1 MADATLLE
9 QFKARADLLREF
21 GVDYTLDRSTCFPSA
36 PAPAS
41 AAKRPARS
49 SAAQQSRDPRQ
60 RGEPPSSPSA
70 AEREGPAAAFSGS
83 AKTLQQVREEIG
95 DCKRCRLCEKR
106 NTIVFGVGN
115 PRARVLFVGEGPGAD
130 EDAQGIPFVGKA
142 GQLLTDIIGKGMG
155 LRRADVYIANVVKCR
170 PPGNRVPQPDEV
182 AACLP
187 FLDAQIA
194 AIRPEVIVALGATA
208 LQALLAAPAQITK
221 VRGTW
226 TDYRGVP
233 LMPTFHPSYLLRNPA
248 AKREVWQDIQA
259 VMQKLGLPLPPP
271 KG

>member
-21 GVDYTLDRSTCFPSA
+21 GVDFTLDRSPRFLSA

-41 AAKRPARS
+41 AAKRPAGS
-49 SAAQQSRDPRQ
+49 SAAPRSRDPWQ
-60 RGEPPSSPSA
+60 SGGPPSPPPAA
-70 AEREGPAAAFSGS
+70 AERERPAAFSGS
-83 AKTLQQVREEIG
+83 AKTLQQIREEIG

-106 NTIVFGVGN
+106 TTLVFGVGN
-115 PRARVLFVGEGPGAD
+115 PQARVLFVGEGPGAE

-155 LRRADVYIANVVKCR
+155 LRRSDVYIANVVKCR

-187 FLDAQIA
+187 FLGDQIA

-221 VRGTW
+221 VRGKW
-226 TDYRGVP
+226 TDYKGIP